1 MTAFNSFLGLSCR
14 LKDPCEE
21 SEDEDDDFDDEEEEE
36 VDEDVRDLSEGSL
49 FWIVSDVVSI
59 DICYSFWTSSF

>member
-1 MTAFNSFLGLSCR
+1 M
-14 LKDPCEE
+14 KDPCEE